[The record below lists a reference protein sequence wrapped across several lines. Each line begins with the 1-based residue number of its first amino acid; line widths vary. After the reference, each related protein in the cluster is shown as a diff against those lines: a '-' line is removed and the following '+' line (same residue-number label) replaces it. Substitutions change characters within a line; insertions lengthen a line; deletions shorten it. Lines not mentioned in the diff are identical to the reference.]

1 MKYFLSRFYHKI
13 FYKFFYGVLATVLL
27 GVSPALADWQMFS
40 DGVDTY
46 LFNTQNGDVYVR
58 FRKGGKN
65 YEDVFVKMPAGVR
78 PQSKSTKQ
86 PNPQPKSPSTP
97 PNPAQNPN
105 SEITQAQRLEA
116 IKKSQEIMSK
126 SLDSSGIDTG
136 F

>member
-1 MKYFLSRFYHKI
+1 MKYFYRFYHEFFCKI
-13 FYKFFYGVLATVLL
+13 FCGVFAVVLL
-27 GVSPALADWQMFS
+27 GISPALADWQMFS

-65 YEDVFVKMPAGVR
+65 YEDVFVKMPAGVL

-86 PNPQPKSPSTP
+86 PSPQPKSPSTP
-97 PNPAQNPN
+97 PNQAQNPN

>member
-1 MKYFLSRFYHKI
+1 MKYFYGFYHKFFCKI
-13 FYKFFYGVLATVLL
+13 FYGVFAVVLL
-27 GVSPALADWQMFS
+27 GISPALADWQMFS

-86 PNPQPKSPSTP
+86 PNPQPKSTP
-97 PNPAQNPN
+97 QNSAQNPN
-105 SEITQAQRLEA
+105 NEITQAQRLEA
-116 IKKSQEIMSK
+116 IKKSQEIMNK

>member
-1 MKYFLSRFYHKI
+1 MKYFYGFYHKFFCKI
-13 FYKFFYGVLATVLL
+13 FYRGFAVVLL
-27 GVSPALADWQMFS
+27 GISPALADWQMFS

-86 PNPQPKSPSTP
+86 PNPQPKSTP
-97 PNPAQNPN
+97 QNPAQNPN
-105 SEITQAQRLEA
+105 NEITQAQRLEA

>member
-1 MKYFLSRFYHKI
+1 M
-13 FYKFFYGVLATVLL
+13 KFFYGFYRKIFYGIFAVALL
-27 GVSPALADWQMFS
+27 GISPALADWQMFS

-46 LFNTQNGDVYVR
+46 LFNTQSGDVYVR

-97 PNPAQNPN
+97 QNPAQNPN
-105 SEITQAQRLEA
+105 NEITQTQRLEA

>member
-1 MKYFLSRFYHKI
+1 MKYFYGFYQKFFCKI
-13 FYKFFYGVLATVLL
+13 FYVGFAVVLL
-27 GVSPALADWQMFS
+27 GISPALADWQMFS

-86 PNPQPKSPSTP
+86 PNPQPKSTP
-97 PNPAQNPN
+97 QNPN
-105 SEITQAQRLEA
+105 NEITQAQRLEA

>member
-1 MKYFLSRFYHKI
+1 MKHFYRFYHKFFCKI
-13 FYKFFYGVLATVLL
+13 FCGVFAVVLL
-27 GVSPALADWQMFS
+27 GISPALADWQMFS

-86 PNPQPKSPSTP
+86 PSPQPKSPSTQQ
-97 PNPAQNPN
+97 NPAQNQN
-105 SEITQAQRLEA
+105 NEITQAQRLEA

>member
-1 MKYFLSRFYHKI
+1 MKHFYGFYHKFFCKI
-13 FYKFFYGVLATVLL
+13 FYGVFAVVLL

-86 PNPQPKSPSTP
+86 SSPQPKSPSTP
-97 PNPAQNPN
+97 PNQAQNPN
-105 SEITQAQRLEA
+105 NEITQAQRLEA

-126 SLDSSGIDTG
+126 SLDSSGIDAG

>member
-1 MKYFLSRFYHKI
+1 MKYFYGFYHKFFCKI
-13 FYKFFYGVLATVLL
+13 FYGVFAVVLL
-27 GVSPALADWQMFS
+27 GISPALADWQMFS

-86 PNPQPKSPSTP
+86 PSPQPKSTT
-97 PNPAQNPN
+97 QNPN
-105 SEITQAQRLEA
+105 NEITQAQRLEA

>member
-1 MKYFLSRFYHKI
+1 MKYCCVSRF
-13 FYKFFYGVLATVLL
+13 FYKFFGGFFAFVLL
-27 GVSPALADWQMFS
+27 GISPALADWQMFS

-78 PQSKSTKQ
+78 PQSKSSKQ
-86 PNPQPKSPSTP
+86 PNPQPKSTP
-97 PNPAQNPN
+97 QNPAQNPN
-105 SEITQAQRLEA
+105 NEITQAQRLEA

>member
-1 MKYFLSRFYHKI
+1 MKYFYGFYHKFFCKI
-13 FYKFFYGVLATVLL
+13 FCVGFAVVLL
-27 GVSPALADWQMFS
+27 GISPALADWQMFS

-86 PNPQPKSPSTP
+86 PNPQPKSTP
-97 PNPAQNPN
+97 QNPAQNPN
-105 SEITQAQRLEA
+105 NEITQAQRLEA
-116 IKKSQEIMSK
+116 IKKSQEIMNK

-136 F
+136 L

>member
-1 MKYFLSRFYHKI
+1 MKYFYGFYHKFFCKI
-13 FYKFFYGVLATVLL
+13 FYVGFAVVLL
-27 GVSPALADWQMFS
+27 GISPALADWQMFS

-86 PNPQPKSPSTP
+86 PNPQPKSTP
-97 PNPAQNPN
+97 QNSAQNPN
-105 SEITQAQRLEA
+105 NEITQAQRLEA
-116 IKKSQEIMSK
+116 IKKSQEIMNK
-126 SLDSSGIDTG
+126 SLDSSGIDTD